1 MTDARTRELAILE
14 GYPNGETWTHYF
26 HDADT
31 ARRNLTALREAHPA
45 REYVAVGF
53 KEDTTDD

>member
-1 MTDARTRELAILE
+1 MTDDYRLAILE

-31 ARRNLTALREAHPA
+31 ARWHLTALREAHPA

-53 KEDTTDD
+53 EEDA